1 MTSSPA
7 AIIRLP
13 KSLKLAAAAT
23 GVVAAVDVVAIVAW
37 AAGAPSAVVIPIWV
51 GLLLA
56 AMTVARRH
64 RCLPRLGPK
73 R

>member
-23 GVVAAVDVVAIVAW
+23 GVVAAIDVVAIVALT
-37 AAGAPSAVVIPIWV
+37 AGASTVAVVHIWI

-56 AMTVARRH
+56 ATAVARRH
-64 RCLPRLGPK
+64 RCLPRLGSK

>member
-7 AIIRLP
+7 AIVRLP

-37 AAGAPSAVVIPIWV
+37 AAGAPTAVVIPIWI

-56 AMTVARRH
+56 ATAVARRN
-64 RCLPRLGPK
+64 RWLPRLAPK